1 MAAALPARL
10 RERQE
15 VFDGTGGLHAAAL
28 FDSDG
33 TVAAVAEDVGRH
45 NAVDKVIGAMLLAE
59 RLPLD
64 DHALVVSG
72 RASFEIVQ
80 KAWIGGVGLVCAVSA
95 PSTLAID
102 LAESAGIT
110 LLGFARDGGFNI
122 YTHASRIVE

>member
-1 MAAALPARL
+1 MTARMIWS
-10 RERQE
+10 RGARR
-15 VFDGTGGLHAAAL
+15 DSGTRPPCG
-28 FDSDG
+28 
-33 TVAAVAEDVGRH
+33 V
-45 NAVDKVIGAMLLAE
+45 
-59 RLPLD
+59 PL
-64 DHALVVSG
+64 VSG

-122 YTHASRIVE
+122 YTHASRIGA